1 MLLEGN
7 DYHQFLLATQAK
19 DSCPFNIVLEDGVSL
34 RETKTWLVSVSNT
47 DIPKKATSSKVRAKY
62 EESKRSSLTKLV
74 ALVAETG
81 CAFLSIVSKINVSEL
96 PSFGVLAEKKKQ
108 AGKNMNT
115 KARNLVKRNFLD

>member
-1 MLLEGN
+1 M
-7 DYHQFLLATQAK
+7 
-19 DSCPFNIVLEDGVSL
+19 LEDGVSL

-47 DIPKKATSSKVRAKY
+47 DIPKEGTSSKVRAKY

-96 PSFGVLAEKKKQ
+96 PSFCVIAEKRNKQ
-108 AGKNMNT
+108 AKI
-115 KARNLVKRNFLD
+115 